1 MPYMKKTFL
10 DVRIIFGIILAH
22 LLLFFSFYDKT
33 IFWYIFSGS
42 ILILII
48 FAITQET
55 ALDQVSLAKYLP
67 LGFLSGVLLYL
78 LFWFGYQ
85 VVVHVFPTSAR
96 SVARLYRWY
105 GPSLFWH
112 YLSLFLVA
120 VPGEELFWRG
130 FIQRKFQ
137 KYFKPVF
144 SIMAASLL
152 YASVNLY
159 SGSFLLV
166 FSAFFSG
173 FIWGLL
179 YWWKKSM
186 PLVIVSHL
194 TFNLLMFVVVPLI

>member
-1 MPYMKKTFL
+1 MKKLFF
-10 DVRIIFGIILAH
+10 DFSIIFGIILAH
-22 LLLFFSFYDKT
+22 LLLFFSFHDRT

-48 FAITQET
+48 FAIMQEN
-55 ALDQVSLAKYLP
+55 AFDQLPSAKYLP
-67 LGFLSGVLLYL
+67 FGLISGALLYV
-78 LFWFGYQ
+78 LFWLGYQ
-85 VVVHVFPTSAR
+85 VIGHYFPSSGT

-112 YLSLFLVA
+112 YISLFLVA
-120 VPGEELFWRG
+120 APGEELFWRG

-137 KYFKPVF
+137 RYYKPVF
-144 SIMAASLL
+144 SIIATSLL

-173 FIWGLL
+173 VIWGTL

-194 TFNLLMFVVVPLI
+194 TFDLLMFVIAPLT